1 MKIFQI
7 IDEENALLAGILLYY
22 EKAKT
27 CIIELPE
34 YLDEWTAPLL
44 SSVYSFTSI
53 SNFEKMSFRPLHWG
67 RCRRGFRSL
76 TYKI

>member
-44 SSVYSFTSI
+44 FASYV
-53 SNFEKMSFRPLHWG
+53 K
-67 RCRRGFRSL
+67 
-76 TYKI
+76 KIYIPFHVILAFYG

>member
-44 SSVYSFTSI
+44 FASYVKKKIYTRYTFQEDRI
-53 SNFEKMSFRPLHWG
+53 HLFDP
-67 RCRRGFRSL
+67 RRENR
-76 TYKI
+76 I